1 VCTRRSCALQLI
13 CVDVALFVK
22 VLRGH
27 VFWPSVAAVGLFGGS
42 LGCTSRQ
49 VGFKVQGLGFGISL
63 EGRRNAFHL
72 RKGLYL
78 ACVNCAYLV
87 SFSQSGMCAHGGAV
101 RCKLIC
107 MDVAL
112 FLKCYGVL
120 FGGRWWL
127 WLDCLKVVR
136 GFA

>member
-1 VCTRRSCALQLI
+1 MQLI

-22 VLRGH
+22 VLWGH
-27 VFWPSVAAVGLFGGS
+27 VLWPSVAAVGLFGGS

-63 EGRRNAFHL
+63 EGRR
-72 RKGLYL
+72 KGLYL
-78 ACVNCAYLV
+78 ASVNGAYLI
-87 SFSQSGMCAHGGAV
+87 SFSQSGKCAHGGAV

-107 MDVAL
+107 VDVAL